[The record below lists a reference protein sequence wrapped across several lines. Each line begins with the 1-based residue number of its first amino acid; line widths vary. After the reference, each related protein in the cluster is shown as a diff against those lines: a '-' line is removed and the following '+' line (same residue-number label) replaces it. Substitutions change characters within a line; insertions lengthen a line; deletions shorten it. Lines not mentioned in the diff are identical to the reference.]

1 MASSKNKGVWTPFQD
16 VTDSNNSGKYN
27 TDSYLLRPCRSHVFF
42 SFTGQTLDPKELKRQ
57 KDRERYARK
66 KDEILKK
73 RRESRELKKVTCATQ
88 NGLHTPSNTPH
99 VISTGTSIHILHT
112 ITNMTMHRS
121 DKI

>member
-1 MASSKNKGVWTPFQD
+1 M
-16 VTDSNNSGKYN
+16 
-27 TDSYLLRPCRSHVFF
+27 CFF

-88 NGLHTPSNTPH
+88 NGLHTPSNTPD
-99 VISTGTSIHILHT
+99 VISTGTSIHIFHS